1 MLRVFDFHTAQD
13 AYCSCDITYSSEK
26 DIDL

>member
-1 MLRVFDFHTAQD
+1 MLRGFYFHTAQD